1 MTKTLKRV
9 IALLSVSMFMALFS
23 LSCFAQEN
31 SSAKKIYTEDLGD
44 GITAVV
50 TLSETNGMA
59 RSSKTYNVTKEYYK
73 DGTYI
78 GVATLYASFYYDGSS
93 ASATAASG
101 AGAGSN
107 GWSYGDQKTWTSG
120 NGAYLNATLSK
131 NGTFIPVSLAL
142 RCDARGTVS

>member
-59 RSSKTYNVTKEYYK
+59 RSSKTYNVTKEYR
-73 DGTYI
+73 I
-78 GVATLYASFYYDGSS
+78 SPI
-93 ASATAASG
+93 
-101 AGAGSN
+101 
-107 GWSYGDQKTWTSG
+107 WSPRMPILRSWTR
-120 NGAYLNATLSK
+120 NWFT
-131 NGTFIPVSLAL
+131 
-142 RCDARGTVS
+142 R

>member
-50 TLSETNGMA
+50 TLSETNGMP
-59 RSSKTYNVTKEYYK
+59 
-73 DGTYI
+73 
-78 GVATLYASFYYDGSS
+78 GVQKPITL
-93 ASATAASG
+93 
-101 AGAGSN
+101 
-107 GWSYGDQKTWTSG
+107 QKNIIKMELT
-120 NGAYLNATLSK
+120 
-131 NGTFIPVSLAL
+131 
-142 RCDARGTVS
+142 

>member
-78 GVATLYASFYYDGSS
+78 GVATLLHSYPALIIKSVASISPVMVTYCCKYYYSIY
-93 ASATAASG
+93 TYRSG
-101 AGAGSN
+101 
-107 GWSYGDQKTWTSG
+107 TSLCW
-120 NGAYLNATLSK
+120 A
-131 NGTFIPVSLAL
+131 IDV
-142 RCDARGTVS
+142 

>member
-78 GVATLYASFYYDGSS
+78 GVALYTHPSITMVLLPVLLQQAEREQVLTG
-93 ASATAASG
+93 G
-101 AGAGSN
+101 AMEIKRHG
-107 GWSYGDQKTWTSG
+107 
-120 NGAYLNATLSK
+120 
-131 NGTFIPVSLAL
+131 LAE
-142 RCDARGTVS
+142 TVPI

>member
-101 AGAGSN
+101 EGAGSN

-142 RCDARGTVS
+142 RCDARGNVS

>member
-101 AGAGSN
+101 AG
-107 GWSYGDQKTWTSG
+107 
-120 NGAYLNATLSK
+120 
-131 NGTFIPVSLAL
+131 TFIPVSLAL
-142 RCDARGTVS
+142 RCDARGNVS

>member
-59 RSSKTYNVTKEYYK
+59 RSSKTYNVRKEYYK
-73 DGTYI
+73 DRCCLGLPTKSKETKKNYLK
-78 GVATLYASFYYDGSS
+78 TLIYNF
-93 ASATAASG
+93 
-101 AGAGSN
+101 
-107 GWSYGDQKTWTSG
+107 
-120 NGAYLNATLSK
+120 
-131 NGTFIPVSLAL
+131 FRPVRLVQ
-142 RCDARGTVS
+142 RC

>member
-78 GVATLYASFYYDGSS
+78 GVATLYASFYFLPVLLQQAEREQVLTG
-93 ASATAASG
+93 G
-101 AGAGSN
+101 AMEIKRHG
-107 GWSYGDQKTWTSG
+107 
-120 NGAYLNATLSK
+120 
-131 NGTFIPVSLAL
+131 LAE
-142 RCDARGTVS
+142 TVPI

>member
-59 RSSKTYNVTKEYYK
+59 RSSKTYNVTKESLFLICQY
-73 DGTYI
+73 
-78 GVATLYASFYYDGSS
+78 LYQ
-93 ASATAASG
+93 
-101 AGAGSN
+101 N
-107 GWSYGDQKTWTSG
+107 CI
-120 NGAYLNATLSK
+120 L
-131 NGTFIPVSLAL
+131 IRP
-142 RCDARGTVS
+142 